1 MAQRTNKK
9 PANTK
14 TKRTQAAKKNTQTK
28 TRAAARKPRDQEVHK
43 QRNQIVAILLFAF
56 SVFLGCLVCIQG
68 ESAWAWMTSCI
79 FRLIW
84 RYIIGMA
91 DFALLYIYRNC
102 FWKNT
107 VTDSISYCYD
117 SNIDYC
123 AVRYSLYLYGNGRTA
138 KTSVYHEY
146 DKII

>member
-1 MAQRTNKK
+1 MHSR
-9 PANTK
+9 
-14 TKRTQAAKKNTQTK
+14 
-28 TRAAARKPRDQEVHK
+28 RKC
-43 QRNQIVAILLFAF
+43 
-56 SVFLGCLVCIQG
+56 LGVD
-68 ESAWAWMTSCI
+68 ASCI

>member
-68 ESAWAWMTSCI
+68 ESAWAWMHHAFLGLFGI
-79 FRLIW
+79 
-84 RYIIGMA
+84 M
-91 DFALLYIYRNC
+91 
-102 FWKNT
+102 
-107 VTDSISYCYD
+107 
-117 SNIDYC
+117 
-123 AVRYSLYLYGNGRTA
+123 SLAWQL
-138 KTSVYHEY
+138 
-146 DKII
+146 